1 VLVFLHRPDA
11 FCKRSHFV
19 PPTGFAQGKIIC
31 KPPGTFCSQSAQMV
45 QGVDAMNQS
54 TWDNCVVTVLHTS
67 SRQPQ
72 PHPPLWAMLPLA
84 ASSRT
89 STSSPHEVSQGD
101 EVIWPPASGV
111 SKGSS
116 MHAKKP
122 RILMHF
128 TVPMPSDPRR
138 KTLGSQAWLPYG

>member
-1 VLVFLHRPDA
+1 MGQLRRYGSEYELPANHSLTRPFGDVA
-11 FCKRSHFV
+11 I
-19 PPTGFAQGKIIC
+19 G
-31 KPPGTFCSQSAQMV
+31 SQ
-45 QGVDAMNQS
+45 
-54 TWDNCVVTVLHTS
+54 
-67 SRQPQ
+67 Q
-72 PHPPLWAMLPLA
+72 PHQLRPRMKV
-84 ASSRT
+84 SR
-89 STSSPHEVSQGD
+89 GD

-116 MHAKKP
+116 MHAQKA